1 MCPFSLLFV
10 LTSPHPSL
18 FPFRD
23 ALLREGQEQI
33 SMSFW
38 NDPLKVAADWLMGIF
53 TGWGMPEVAAQI
65 LIGFLGIFVL
75 ISLLMVLDIFLVWV
89 ERKVVSRFQDRIGPN
104 RVGPFGL
111 IQPFADIIKLLIKE
125 DITPGGADRVV
136 YNIAPMLS
144 MMSVLILWA
153 VVPLAPRI
161 IGVDLNIGA
170 LYIIAAGAI
179 GTLSIIMA
187 GWSSNNKFALIGA
200 FRQVAV
206 MVSFE
211 IPMLTMLLIPTIFA
225 GSMGFNAITEAQDI
239 WFFWLAPLAA
249 IIFLIAAIA
258 ELGRAPFDMSEGE
271 SELVAGFNTE
281 YSGMKFGMFY
291 AGELL
296 HAFTFGGFWAILFF
310 GGYRFFGLERV
321 SAFLAIAVIIFK
333 AFIGYWII
341 MWIKYT
347 LMRIRID
354 HMLAFNWK
362 FLTPLAFT
370 LLMVVALMNALLKG
384 TPTLVYVAGMFLSN
398 LGLGWIALEVVRS
411 YSHGER
417 EKVEGPKPVVEAVHH

>member
-1 MCPFSLLFV
+1 
-10 LTSPHPSL
+10 
-18 FPFRD
+18 
-23 ALLREGQEQI
+23 
-33 SMSFW
+33 MSFW
-38 NDPLKVAADWLMGIF
+38 TDPLKVAADWLIGIF
-53 TGWGMPEVAAQI
+53 TGWGMPEIAAQI
-65 LIGFLGIFVL
+65 LIGFLGIFLL
-75 ISLLMVLDIFLVWV
+75 ITLLMLLDIFLVWV

-111 IQPFADIIKLLIKE
+111 IQPFADIIKLIIKE

-136 YNIAPMLS
+136 YNLAPMLS

-211 IPMLTMLLIPTIFA
+211 IPMLTTLLIPTIFA
-225 GSMGFNAITEAQDI
+225 GSMGFNAIVEKQSI
-239 WFFWLAPLAA
+239 WFVFLAPLAA
-249 IIFLIAAIA
+249 AIFLIAAIA

-281 YSGMKFGMFY
+281 YSGMKFGLFY

-296 HAFTFGGFWAILFF
+296 HAFTFGGFWSILFF
-310 GGYRFFGLERV
+310 GGYRFFGLEQV
-321 SAFLAIAVIIFK
+321 SAFLAIAVIVFK

-341 MWIKYT
+341 MWVKYT

-354 HMLAFNWK
+354 HMLGFNWK

-370 LLMVVALMNALLKG
+370 LLMVVALLNALLRG
-384 TPTLVYVAGMFLSN
+384 TSPWIYAAVMFLSN
-398 LGLGWIALEVVRS
+398 LALGWIALEMARS
-411 YSHGER
+411 YSHRER
-417 EKVEGPKPVVEAVHH
+417 EKVEGVATT

>member
-1 MCPFSLLFV
+1 
-10 LTSPHPSL
+10 
-18 FPFRD
+18 
-23 ALLREGQEQI
+23 
-33 SMSFW
+33 MSFW
-38 NDPLKVAADWLMGIF
+38 KDPLKVAADWLMSIL
-53 TGWGMPEVAAQI
+53 TGWGMPEIAAQV
-65 LIGFLGIFVL
+65 LIGFLGVL
-75 ISLLMVLDIFLVWV
+75 ILISVLMVLDIFLVWV

-125 DITPGGADRVV
+125 DITPSGADKVV
-136 YNIAPMLS
+136 YNLAPMLS

-153 VVPLAPRI
+153 IVPLAPTVL
-161 IGVDLNIGA
+161 GVDLNIGA

-206 MVSFE
+206 LVSFE
-211 IPMLTMLLIPTIFA
+211 IPMLTILLIPTIFA
-225 GSMGFNAITEAQDI
+225 GSMGMTAITEKQDI
-239 WFFWLAPLAA
+239 WFVLLSPLGAL
-249 IIFLIAAIA
+249 IFLITAIA
-258 ELGRAPFDMSEGE
+258 ELGRAPFDMAEGE
-271 SELVAGFNTE
+271 SELVAGYNTE

-296 HAFTFGGFWAILFF
+296 HAFTYGGFLAILFF
-310 GGYRFFGLERV
+310 GGYRFFGLEQV
-321 SAFLAIAVIIFK
+321 SPFLAIAVIVFK

-341 MWIKYT
+341 MWVKYT
-347 LMRIRID
+347 LLRIRID

-370 LLMVVALMNALLKG
+370 LLMVTALMNALLAG
-384 TPTLVYVAGMFLSN
+384 TSTWLYVSGMFLSN
-398 LGLGWIALEVVRS
+398 VVLAWAALTIASS
-411 YSHGER
+411 YSRKER
-417 EKVEGPKPVVEAVHH
+417 EKVEGVKNVITTSRSTP

>member
-1 MCPFSLLFV
+1 M
-10 LTSPHPSL
+10 
-18 FPFRD
+18 D
-23 ALLREGQEQI
+23 
-33 SMSFW
+33 FW
-38 NDPLKVAADWLMGIF
+38 NDPLKVAADWLLVVF
-53 TGWGMPEVAAQI
+53 TGWGMSETTATI
-65 LIGFLGIFVL
+65 LIGFLGVFFL

-89 ERKVVSRFQDRIGPN
+89 ERKVVARFQDRLGPN

-111 IQPFADIIKLLIKE
+111 IQPFADIIKLIIKE
-125 DITPGGADRVV
+125 DITPGGADKVV
-136 YNIAPMLS
+136 YNIAPILS

-153 VVPLAPRI
+153 VVPLAPTI
-161 IGVDLNIGA
+161 LGVDLNIGA

-225 GSMGFNAITEAQDI
+225 ESMGMGTIIEKQDV
-239 WFFWLAPLAA
+239 WYVFLAPLAA
-249 IIFLIAAIA
+249 LIFLIAAIA
-258 ELGRAPFDMSEGE
+258 ELGRAPFDMAEGE
-271 SELVAGFNTE
+271 SELVSGYNIE

-296 HAFTFGGFWAILFF
+296 HAFTFGGFLAILFF
-310 GGYRFFGLERV
+310 GGYRFFGLEQV
-321 SAFLAIAVIIFK
+321 SSFLAVAVVLFK

-341 MWIKYT
+341 MWVKYT
-347 LMRIRID
+347 LLRIRID

-362 FLTPLAFT
+362 FLTPLSFA
-370 LLMVVALMNALLKG
+370 LLMVTALMNALLDG
-384 TPTLVYVAGMFLSN
+384 ASTFVYVAGMFLSN
-398 LGLGWIALEVVRS
+398 VLVAWIAIEIARSASRRERERVEGTSKAEVVIEA
-411 YSHGER
+411 SH
-417 EKVEGPKPVVEAVHH
+417 H

>member
-1 MCPFSLLFV
+1 
-10 LTSPHPSL
+10 
-18 FPFRD
+18 
-23 ALLREGQEQI
+23 
-33 SMSFW
+33 MSFW

-53 TGWGMPEVAAQI
+53 TGWGMPEIAAQI
-65 LIGFLGIFVL
+65 LIGFLGVLVL
-75 ISLLMVLDIFLVWV
+75 ISLLTLLDIFLVWV

-111 IQPFADIIKLLIKE
+111 IQPFADIIKLIIKE
-125 DITPGGADRVV
+125 DITPGGADKVV

-249 IIFLIAAIA
+249 VIFLIAAIA

-271 SELVAGFNTE
+271 SELVAGYNTE

-296 HAFTFGGFWAILFF
+296 HAFTFGGFWSILFF
-310 GGYRFFGLERV
+310 GGYRFLGLEQV
-321 SAFLAIAVIIFK
+321 SPFLAIAVIIFK

-354 HMLAFNWK
+354 HMLGFNWK
-362 FLTPLAFT
+362 FLTPLSFT

-384 TPTLVYVAGMFLSN
+384 TPSWLYATSMFLSN
-398 LGLGWIALEVVRS
+398 LVLGWIALELARS
-411 YSHGER
+411 YSRKER
-417 EKVEGPKPVVEAVHH
+417 EKVENVVTT